1 MAGHSGRPGQP
12 VTPVELAFLIR
23 LTRDLAAAVSQG
35 DLDRALELLE
45 ERRRTLAGLTWPE
58 EADPIFWEQVQA
70 LRALEEELLGFCRSW
85 RGVVEERLKALNVGH
100 FLRMTYCP
108 PAEGSRFIDVSK

>member
-1 MAGHSGRPGQP
+1 M
-12 VTPVELAFLIR
+12 TPAELAVLLH

-45 ERRRTLAGLTWPE
+45 ERRRALSGLTWPE
-58 EADPIFWEQVQA
+58 EADPNFWEQVQA
-70 LRALEEELLGFCRSW
+70 LRSLEEELLGFCRSW

-100 FLRMTYCP
+100 FLRMSYCP
-108 PAEGSRFIDVSK
+108 PVEGSRFIDVSK

>member
-12 VTPVELAFLIR
+12 VTPAELAFLIR

-35 DLDRALELLE
+35 DLDRALELRE

-58 EADPIFWEQVQA
+58 EADPIFWEQVH
-70 LRALEEELLGFCRSW
+70 LCFCRHLGFS
-85 RGVVEERLKALNVGH
+85 
-100 FLRMTYCP
+100 F
-108 PAEGSRFIDVSK
+108 SRPFGRD